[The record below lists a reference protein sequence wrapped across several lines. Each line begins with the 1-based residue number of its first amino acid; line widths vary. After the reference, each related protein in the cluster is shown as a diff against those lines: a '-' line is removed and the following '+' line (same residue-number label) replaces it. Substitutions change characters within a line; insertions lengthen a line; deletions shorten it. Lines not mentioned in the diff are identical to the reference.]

1 MAAMGNYQQEPKVPQ
16 ATDQALARVLVKD
29 LERALQDSQE
39 EVVRLQ
45 AMVAQARALARL
57 LEAKAR
63 PKVAQ
68 FPQENP
74 PKEHPRGMGWRH

>member
-1 MAAMGNYQQEPKVPQ
+1 MGNYQQEPKAVPQ
-16 ATDQALARVLVKD
+16 ATEQALARVLVKD

-45 AMVAQARALARL
+45 AMVVQAKALVRL

-68 FPQENP
+68 FPH
-74 PKEHPRGMGWRH
+74 KEHPQGMGWRH

>member
-1 MAAMGNYQQEPKVPQ
+1 MGNYQQEPKAVPQ
-16 ATDQALARVLVKD
+16 ATEQALARVLVKD

-45 AMVAQARALARL
+45 AMVVQAKALVRL
-57 LEAKAR
+57 LEAKAA

-68 FPQENP
+68 FPQ
-74 PKEHPRGMGWRH
+74 KGHPQGMGWRH